1 MDNTTPGN
9 RPSTP
14 QGTAEVHAHVAG
26 GPARGTATAGST
38 GGGQNESRVDQAKDR
53 AHDMAGQVQE
63 RASNLLGQAQ
73 NRASGL
79 LDQAQNT
86 LEERGVTS
94 WIRERPLAAFGVA
107 VGLGFVLAGSDNG
120 SDDPNSTFGKAK
132 HQLKGA
138 IMGGLSAAVAQE
150 ARSLIGMSGKG
161 GAGGILGSLF
171 SQQQGGSGT
180 SQGGTSTPAL

>member
-1 MDNTTPGN
+1 MDNTTSGN
-9 RPSTP
+9 RPMP

-26 GPARGTATAGST
+26 GPATGTATAGST

-53 AHDMAGQVQE
+53 AQGMAGQVQE
-63 RASNLLGQAQ
+63 RASDLLGQAQ

-79 LDQAQNT
+79 LDQAQST
-86 LEERGVTS
+86 LEERGVMS
-94 WIRERPLAAFGVA
+94 WVRERPLAAFGVA
-107 VGLGFVLAGSDNG
+107 VGLGFVLAGSDNE

-150 ARSLIGMSGKG
+150 ARSMIGMSGKG

-171 SQQQGGSGT
+171 GQQGGSGT
-180 SQGGTSTPAL
+180 SQGSGTSSPAL